1 MRAAALL
8 SICLAGCVP
17 EGPGPRLWSDS
28 VTHVTADFLFA
39 ADRITRI
46 DVELGAEAE
55 KILRSQRLYSLPRVE
70 VRADVTIDGELLED
84 VGVRLRGGLGSFQ
97 RLHRKPKLAL
107 DFNEFVDE
115 RRFYGLEA
123 LDLNNADEDCTYVRE
138 ATAMAAYAVAGV
150 PAPRVGYAHLF
161 VNGEDKGLY
170 VVLEPEDD
178 RFLKRVSGTK
188 DGALYDGKYDLAGW
202 GPRFLD
208 FGEGNDRLFDLDE
221 GDDPG
226 RADLARISAGVVAAR
241 ERGGLQ
247 SLAGDVDWPLVHRA
261 WAVEGWTAGADA
273 YFRGRNN
280 VRYWFPEHGP
290 LQILPWD
297 VDATFR
303 DRDRRGWGEP
313 EGNLGELCL
322 ADANCRELLADT
334 ADAVADAL
342 DASDLRER
350 VDAWLELTEIGAMS
364 DRFARCDEDERVSER
379 AELRAWVDAGG
390 ERIRGWWR

>member
-1 MRAAALL
+1 MRHATILAL
-8 SICLAGCVP
+8 AVTGCVAD
-17 EGPGPRLWSDS
+17 GPGPRLWSDP
-28 VTHVTADFLFA
+28 VPHVASDFLFA
-39 ADRITRI
+39 ADRINRI
-46 DVELGAEAE
+46 DIELAPDAEE
-55 KILRSQRLYSLPRVE
+55 ILRSQRLYSLPRAE
-70 VRADVTIDGELLED
+70 VRAAVTIDGELLPD

-97 RLHRKPKLAL
+97 RLRRKPKLAL
-107 DFNEFVDE
+107 DFNEFVDD
-115 RRFYGLEA
+115 RRFVGLEG

-138 ATAMAAYAVAGV
+138 ATAMAAYAIAGV

-170 VVLEPEDD
+170 VVIEPEDD

-221 GDDPG
+221 GDDPD

-241 ERGGLQ
+241 ELGGLQ
-247 SLAGDVDWPLVHRA
+247 SLAEDVDWPLVHRA

-280 VRYWFPEHGP
+280 VRYWFPDHGP
-290 LQILPWD
+290 LQMLPWD
-297 VDATFR
+297 VDVTFR
-303 DRDRRGWGEP
+303 DRDRRGWDEP
-313 EGNLGELCL
+313 AGNLAEICL
-322 ADANCRELLADT
+322 ADADCREQLADA
-334 ADAVADAL
+334 ADAVADAI
-342 DASDLRER
+342 DASDLRSR
-350 VDAWLELTEIGAMS
+350 VDAWLDLTELGAMT
-364 DRFARCDEDERVSER
+364 DRFARCDDDEPER
-379 AELRAWVDAGG
+379 AKLRAWVDAGG